1 MIEFPITLT
10 SGGSVCM
17 PGYVFAL
24 ALGYTK
30 NLGVY
35 RLAVTAS
42 GEWEGL
48 TIRCF
53 WHVPDGK
60 DPSSSLV
67 VDGYVAVPASVT
79 AQPGSGC
86 ITFEGSDGAKVMT
99 SADLR
104 YRVSA
109 NSGTEDGTEPEPG
122 TPAWQQLVDAVHTDA
137 TAAEQAKTD
146 AQTAAQQ
153 AGASA
158 QKAGNALSDTIT
170 AKEDALKAT
179 KDAQT
184 AASEASASAENAA
197 LAQVTASQLAG
208 QAADS
213 ASEAQ
218 NSATKAA
225 ASQQTAESNAAAAQG
240 SATKAEA
247 SASTAVQGQQRAEA
261 AAARA
266 ETAQQQ
272 TESASTDALDKISSA
287 KTDALKAIGNKQ
299 TSATTAVESAQGKA
313 LDAVADAKN
322 TAVTAVTDAQTAA
335 TQAVGTVQA
344 NAIQQMKS
352 TKTDAL
358 KAIGDKQTAATQA
371 VDTARDK
378 ALQQVGASTE
388 AAQTAAN
395 KAATSAG
402 NADQS
407 AQKAA
412 GSLQELKN
420 GIASGDFKGEPGN
433 DGKSPVVTVLGI
445 ENGHRVSITDKDGT
459 KTIDVLNGKDGKD
472 APQIDDTTV
481 GLDAW
486 SSKHIVDM
494 LCPPLE
500 ETGNPVQCYPVAEY
514 PLGCKVSWEPVQ
526 EGSGTPYPAGGGK
539 NLFNPAWMPEKTLN
553 NGLTWTTTSDGTVTA
568 NGTANG
574 TSYYNSDYFSLPAGT
589 YTISAMP
596 YSRMSIL
603 NRDVGDTTV
612 AAQQVGQPCTFT
624 VETDIQNASLF
635 FATSGILDN
644 VSAKPQIEK
653 GTTATAYAPYEN
665 IRSIKGK
672 GSVTVER
679 CGGNLLNP
687 KENANDTY
695 TPYGLT
701 ITYIGDNKVH
711 LSGTYQ
717 ENGGS
722 FAILDTQ
729 QKLLAGKGL
738 KITGFT
744 VAGTKQSYT
753 LYGLRTKNETVI
765 AMSAQFAKG
774 DVIDMTV
781 AVVVSGTTAPTT
793 YAPYTGQTATLTLP
807 RTIYGGTVDAV
818 TGEGNENAKIITL
831 DGNELKFVKANI
843 YINLPNHS
851 APGISKGGI
860 VCCSHF
866 NKRLFAVNTTY
877 EFCFLLESD
886 MTSLFAS
893 VDDLN
898 AYLAA
903 QYAAGTPVQIAYKLA
918 EPMPFTAPGAQPIP
932 ALSGVNTVLTDAD
945 SATVTGKADPIKRI
959 TDLEDAVASMTT
971 T

>member
-30 NLGVY
+30 NRGVY

-86 ITFEGSDGAKVMT
+86 ITFEGSDDTKNIT
-99 SADLR
+99 SADLH

-146 AQTAAQQ
+146 AQTAA
-153 AGASA
+153 
-158 QKAGNALSDTIT
+158 
-170 AKEDALKAT
+170 
-179 KDAQT
+179 
-184 AASEASASAENAA
+184 SEA
-197 LAQVTASQLAG
+197 
-208 QAADS
+208 D
-213 ASEAQ
+213 
-218 NSATKAA
+218 
-225 ASQQTAESNAAAAQG
+225 
-240 SATKAEA
+240 
-247 SASTAVQGQQRAEA
+247 
-261 AAARA
+261 
-266 ETAQQQ
+266 
-272 TESASTDALDKISSA
+272 
-287 KTDALKAIGNKQ
+287 
-299 TSATTAVESAQGKA
+299 
-313 LDAVADAKN
+313 
-322 TAVTAVTDAQTAA
+322 
-335 TQAVGTVQA
+335 
-344 NAIQQMKS
+344 
-352 TKTDAL
+352 
-358 KAIGDKQTAATQA
+358 
-371 VDTARDK
+371 
-378 ALQQVGASTE
+378 
-388 AAQTAAN
+388 
-395 KAATSAG
+395 TSAG

-407 AQKAA
+407 AQAA
-412 GSLQELKN
+412 ADSLQELKDSIAN
-420 GIASGDFKGEPGN
+420 GNFKGEPGN
-433 DGKSPVVTVLGI
+433 DGKSPVVTVTDI

-472 APQIDDTTV
+472 APQIDDATV
-481 GLDAW
+481 TDSAPW

-494 LCPPLE
+494 LCPPLD
-500 ETGNPVQCYPVAEY
+500 ETGNPVQFYPVAGY
-514 PLGCKVSWEPVQ
+514 PLGVKASWEPTQ
-526 EGSGTPYPAGGGK
+526 EGTGG
-539 NLFNPAWMPEKTLN
+539 PSP
-553 NGLTWTTTSDGTVTA
+553 
-568 NGTANG
+568 
-574 TSYYNSDYFSLPAGT
+574 
-589 YTISAMP
+589 
-596 YSRMSIL
+596 
-603 NRDVGDTTV
+603 
-612 AAQQVGQPCTFT
+612 
-624 VETDIQNASLF
+624 
-635 FATSGILDN
+635 DN
-644 VSAKPQIEK
+644 V
-653 GTTATAYAPYEN
+653 
-665 IRSIKGK
+665 RSIKGK

-722 FAILDTQ
+722 FVILDTRQ
-729 QKLLAGKGL
+729 QLLAGKGL

-744 VAGTKQSYT
+744 MAGTKQSYT

-781 AVVVSGTTAPTT
+781 AVVVSGTTAPNT
-793 YAPYTGQTATLTLP
+793 YAPYTGQTTTLTLP

-831 DGNELKFVKANI
+831 DGNELKFTKANI
-843 YINLPNHS
+843 YINLPVHS
-851 APGISKGGI
+851 APGILKSGI
-860 VCCSHF
+860 ICCSHF
-866 NKRLFAVNTTY
+866 NRQLFAVNTTY

-918 EPMPFTAPGAQPIP
+918 EPMPFTAPGAQPIS
-932 ALSGVNTVLTDAD
+932 ALSGVNTLLTDAD
-945 SATVTGKADPIKRI
+945 SVTVTGRADPIKRI
-959 TDLEDAVASMTT
+959 IDLEDAVASMTT